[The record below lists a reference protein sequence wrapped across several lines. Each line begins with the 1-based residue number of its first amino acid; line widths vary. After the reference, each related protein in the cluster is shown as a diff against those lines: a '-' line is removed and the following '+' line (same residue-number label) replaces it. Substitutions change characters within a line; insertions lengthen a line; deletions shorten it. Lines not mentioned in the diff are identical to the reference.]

1 MCSSRRVFIGAWLSF
16 AASAAAVWA
25 TQQGLPASQF
35 PPPFRPPE
43 TPELPRN
50 QKRDRL
56 MLKANR
62 AVISKDVTRMSELID
77 ALQKQLKEQ
86 PVPEPIRVEVPILAN
101 GQLQELNSAVQA
113 IVTVSDGLK
122 AAIAQ
127 ATARRP
133 SRRP

>member
-1 MCSSRRVFIGAWLSF
+1 MAMCSSRRVFIGAWLSF

-77 ALQKQLKEQ
+77 ALQKQLKESDTTDILWLDG
-86 PVPEPIRVEVPILAN
+86 IRK
-101 GQLQELNSAVQA
+101 SD
-113 IVTVSDGLK
+113 VSD
-122 AAIAQ
+122 
-127 ATARRP
+127 TFARQVREVV
-133 SRRP
+133 RD